1 MDSFALTL
9 GSFAETMF
17 RWSALAF
24 LLINGSAAAAVF
36 LTRDRS
42 LVNRWTARLVAVNCL
57 LLGTGVA
64 APAVASAMRLVVSA
78 VSVSQSLPIKV
89 AVE

>member
-1 MDSFALTL
+1 
-9 GSFAETMF
+9 MF

-24 LLINGSAAAAVF
+24 FLVTGTAGLAVF
-36 LTRDRS
+36 FTRDRS

-78 VSVSQSLPIKV
+78 VSVSQSPTVKV

>member
-1 MDSFALTL
+1 MDALALTL
-9 GSFAETMF
+9 DWFATTMF

-24 LLINGSAAAAVF
+24 VLINGSAAAAVF
-36 LTRDRS
+36 LTRDRQF
-42 LVNRWTARLVAVNCL
+42 VNRWTARLVAVNCL

-78 VSVSQSLPIKV
+78 VSVSHSVPVKV

>member
-1 MDSFALTL
+1 MESFAETL
-9 GSFAETMF
+9 GSFSGAMF

-24 LLINGSAAAAVF
+24 FLVNGTAALAI
-36 LTRDRS
+36 LWTRDRS

-57 LLGTGVA
+57 LLGSGVA
-64 APAVASAMRLVVSA
+64 VPAVASAMRLVVSA
-78 VSVSQSLPIKV
+78 VSVSQAQPINV